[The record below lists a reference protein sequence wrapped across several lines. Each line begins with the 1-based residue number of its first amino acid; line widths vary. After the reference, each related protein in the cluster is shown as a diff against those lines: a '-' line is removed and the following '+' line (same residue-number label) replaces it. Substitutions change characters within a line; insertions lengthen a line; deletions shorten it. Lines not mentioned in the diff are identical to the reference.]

1 MPVLLTALPG
11 QLWKPFIRSQALC
24 KCEVVFLMM
33 IDQKKRDPC
42 EGGSATES
50 SQQIQDPMIAQ
61 PQGQEDQ
68 EAVCPP
74 GQVADTKAW

>member
-1 MPVLLTALPG
+1 MPPLPWEESLVSLIQG
-11 QLWKPFIRSQALC
+11 PRCSLPKG
-24 KCEVVFLMM
+24 
-33 IDQKKRDPC
+33 DQKKRDPC

-74 GQVADTKAW
+74 GQVADTKA